1 MNFQKIYDYFFSNNY
16 MTKMPTFG
24 EVLASNII
32 TLLLLL
38 IILGLYIAGKVLLMK
53 KIYGEKKMWQGAI
66 PVFGLMKLYDAV
78 ELNKL
83 FAVSI
88 LIPVLGLIPY
98 FIFCYKLPAA
108 LGEKQPA
115 FPYLTIFFSPIIMLM
130 LATDQK
136 YEYQY
141 VRGKNVPFQ
150 GAFALNRAQTA
161 APEAPVQPVSEVP
174 TQSIPEAPVQSVVEM
189 SVQSTPESPAQA
201 TNEAFVQ
208 GIPEVPAQSA
218 AEIPTQSPSNVP
230 IQTASETPTQPVAE
244 ILPPSAPEDPV
255 QSTQGTPIESQN
267 PSIPENQVQSSDLN
281 NLQ

>member
-66 PVFGLMKLYDAV
+66 PVLGLMKLYDAV

-83 FAVSI
+83 FAISI

-108 LGEKQPA
+108 FGEKQPA

-161 APEAPVQPVSEVP
+161 PEAPVQPASEVP
-174 TQSIPEAPVQSVVEM
+174 TQSIPEAPVQSAVE
-189 SVQSTPESPAQA
+189 T
-201 TNEAFVQ
+201 
-208 GIPEVPAQSA
+208 
-218 AEIPTQSPSNVP
+218 P
-230 IQTASETPTQPVAE
+230 IQPASETTTQQVPSQPVAE
-244 ILPPSAPEDPV
+244 NLPPSAPEAPV

-267 PSIPENQVQSSDLN
+267 PSISENQVQSSGLN

>member
-16 MTKMPTFG
+16 MTKMPSFG
-24 EVLASNII
+24 EVLASNVI

-83 FAVSI
+83 FAISI

-108 LGEKQPA
+108 LGEKQPV

-150 GAFALNRAQTA
+150 GAFALNNAQAST
-161 APEAPVQPVSEVP
+161 EAPAQPIVETP
-174 TQSIPEAPVQSVVEM
+174 AQSIPEAPVQPIV
-189 SVQSTPESPAQA
+189 ESPVQP
-201 TNEAFVQ
+201 TVEA
-208 GIPEVPAQSA
+208 
-218 AEIPTQSPSNVP
+218 
-230 IQTASETPTQPVAE
+230 PTQPVAE
-244 ILPPSAPEDPV
+244 NLPPSAPEASV

-267 PSIPENQVQSSDLN
+267 PSISENQVQSSGLN

>member
-66 PVFGLMKLYDAV
+66 PVLGLMKLYDAV

-83 FAVSI
+83 FAISI

-108 LGEKQPA
+108 FGEKQPA

-161 APEAPVQPVSEVP
+161 PEAPAQPTAEAPARPVSEVP
-174 TQSIPEAPVQSVVEM
+174 TQSIPETPVQPVVE
-189 SVQSTPESPAQA
+189 T
-201 TNEAFVQ
+201 
-208 GIPEVPAQSA
+208 
-218 AEIPTQSPSNVP
+218 P
-230 IQTASETPTQPVAE
+230 IQPASETPSQQVSSQPVAE
-244 ILPPSAPEDPV
+244 NLPPSTSETPV
-255 QSTQGTPIESQN
+255 QSTQETPIESQN
-267 PSIPENQVQSSDLN
+267 PSVSENQVQSSDLN

>member
-1 MNFQKIYDYFFSNNY
+1 MNLQKIYDYFFSNNY
-16 MTKMPTFG
+16 MTKMPSFG

-66 PVFGLMKLYDAV
+66 PVLGLMKLYDAV

-83 FAVSI
+83 FAISI

-108 LGEKQPA
+108 FGEKQPV

-150 GAFALNRAQTA
+150 GAFALNNAQ
-161 APEAPVQPVSEVP
+161 APTEAPVQPASEV
-174 TQSIPEAPVQSVVEM
+174 
-189 SVQSTPESPAQA
+189 SVQSTPEVA
-201 TNEAFVQ
+201 TQPIAEA
-208 GIPEVPAQSA
+208 
-218 AEIPTQSPSNVP
+218 
-230 IQTASETPTQPVAE
+230 PTQPVVE
-244 ILPPSAPEDPV
+244 IQTQPV
-255 QSTQGTPIESQN
+255 QGTVIESQS
-267 PSIPENQVQSSDLN
+267 PSTSENQVQSSDLN

>member
-16 MTKMPTFG
+16 MTKIPTFG

-32 TLLLLL
+32 TLLILL

-66 PVFGLMKLYDAV
+66 PVLGLMKLYDAV

-83 FAVSI
+83 FAISI

-108 LGEKQPA
+108 FGEKQPV

-161 APEAPVQPVSEVP
+161 ATEAPAQPVSEVPTRSIPEAPVQPVVETPIQPASEDP
-174 TQSIPEAPVQSVVEM
+174 TQQVLS
-189 SVQSTPESPAQA
+189 
-201 TNEAFVQ
+201 
-208 GIPEVPAQSA
+208 
-218 AEIPTQSPSNVP
+218 
-230 IQTASETPTQPVAE
+230 QPVAE
-244 ILPPSAPEDPV
+244 NLPPSTSEALV
-255 QSTQGTPIESQN
+255 QSTQGTSIEPQN
-267 PSIPENQVQSSDLN
+267 PSISENQVQSSNLN

>member
-24 EVLASNII
+24 EVLASNLI

-66 PVFGLMKLYDAV
+66 PVLGLMKLYDAV

-83 FAVSI
+83 FAISI

-98 FIFCYKLPAA
+98 FIFCYKLPDAF
-108 LGEKQPA
+108 GKKQPA

-141 VRGKNVPFQ
+141 VRGKNIPFQ
-150 GAFALNRAQTA
+150 GAFALNNTQVPTG
-161 APEAPVQPVSEVP
+161 APAQPVSESP
-174 TQSIPEAPVQSVVEM
+174 TQSIPEAPVQPVVE
-189 SVQSTPESPAQA
+189 T
-201 TNEAFVQ
+201 
-208 GIPEVPAQSA
+208 
-218 AEIPTQSPSNVP
+218 P
-230 IQTASETPTQPVAE
+230 IQPASEIPTQPVAE
-244 ILPPSAPEDPV
+244 NLPPSAPEAPV
-255 QSTQGTPIESQN
+255 QSTQGAPIEPQN
-267 PSIPENQVQSSDLN
+267 PSVSENQVQSSDLN

>member
-16 MTKMPTFG
+16 MTKMPSFG
-24 EVLASNII
+24 EVLASNVI

-38 IILGLYIAGKVLLMK
+38 IILGLYVAGKVLLMK

-66 PVFGLMKLYDAV
+66 PVLGLMNLYDAV

-83 FAVSI
+83 FAISI
-88 LIPVLGLIPY
+88 LIPVIGLIPY

-108 LGEKQPA
+108 FGEKQPA

-150 GAFALNRAQTA
+150 GAFALNNTQTTAETAPQATPETPTQPIVEAPAQ
-161 APEAPVQPVSEVP
+161 PVSEVSSQSISEAPVQPV
-174 TQSIPEAPVQSVVEM
+174 
-189 SVQSTPESPAQA
+189 
-201 TNEAFVQ
+201 
-208 GIPEVPAQSA
+208 
-218 AEIPTQSPSNVP
+218 AEN
-230 IQTASETPTQPVAE
+230 
-244 ILPPSAPEDPV
+244 LPPSAPEVPV
-255 QSTQGTPIESQN
+255 QSTQGIPIESQN
-267 PSIPENQVQSSDLN
+267 PSISENQVQSSDLN

>member
-24 EVLASNII
+24 EVLASNVI

-66 PVFGLMKLYDAV
+66 PVLGLMELYDAV

-83 FAVSI
+83 FAISI

-108 LGEKQPA
+108 LGEKQPV

-150 GAFALNRAQTA
+150 GAFALNNVQTTA
-161 APEAPVQPVSEVP
+161 E
-174 TQSIPEAPVQSVVEM
+174 TTL
-189 SVQSTPESPAQA
+189 QSTTEVVNQP
-201 TNEAFVQ
+201 T
-208 GIPEVPAQSA
+208 PEVD
-218 AEIPTQSPSNVP
+218 TQP
-230 IQTASETPTQPVAE
+230 ITEAPTQPVVE
-244 ILPPSAPEDPV
+244 IQTQPV
-255 QSTQGTPIESQN
+255 QGTVIESQS
-267 PSIPENQVQSSDLN
+267 PSTSENQVQTSDLN

>member
-16 MTKMPTFG
+16 ITKMPSFG

-66 PVFGLMKLYDAV
+66 PVLGLMELYDAV

-83 FAVSI
+83 FAISI

-150 GAFALNRAQTA
+150 GAFALNNNIQASTGVLAQST
-161 APEAPVQPVSEVP
+161 PESP
-174 TQSIPEAPVQSVVEM
+174 TQSIPEAPVQPVVE
-189 SVQSTPESPAQA
+189 TPIRP
-201 TNEAFVQ
+201 
-208 GIPEVPAQSA
+208 
-218 AEIPTQSPSNVP
+218 
-230 IQTASETPTQPVAE
+230 ASETPARPVSE
-244 ILPPSAPEDPV
+244 VPT
-255 QSTQGTPIESQN
+255 QSTQGTSIEPQN
-267 PSIPENQVQSSDLN
+267 PSISENQVQSSDLN

>member
-66 PVFGLMKLYDAV
+66 PVLGLMKLYDAV

-83 FAVSI
+83 FAISI

-98 FIFCYKLPAA
+98 FIFCYKLPTAF
-108 LGEKQPA
+108 GEKQPV

-130 LATDQK
+130 LATEQK

-141 VRGKNVPFQ
+141 VRGKNIPFQ
-150 GAFALNRAQTA
+150 GAFALNNTQAPTGAPAQPTT
-161 APEAPVQPVSEVP
+161 EAPAQPTTEAPAQP
-174 TQSIPEAPVQSVVEM
+174 TTEAPVQSVVENP
-189 SVQSTPESPAQA
+189 VQPTV
-201 TNEAFVQ
+201 EAPSQPVSEVSSQ
-208 GIPEVPAQSA
+208 SIPEAPAQS
-218 AEIPTQSPSNVP
+218 
-230 IQTASETPTQPVAE
+230 VAE
-244 ILPPSAPEDPV
+244 NLPPSTSEALV
-255 QSTQGTPIESQN
+255 QTTQGTPIESQN
-267 PSIPENQVQSSDLN
+267 PSVSENQVQSSDLN

>member
-66 PVFGLMKLYDAV
+66 PVLGLMKLYDAV

-83 FAVSI
+83 FAISI

-108 LGEKQPA
+108 FGEKQPV

-130 LATDQK
+130 LATNQK

-150 GAFALNRAQTA
+150 GAFALNNTQASTEVSA
-161 APEAPVQPVSEVP
+161 QPVVE
-174 TQSIPEAPVQSVVEM
+174 TPVQS
-189 SVQSTPESPAQA
+189 T
-201 TNEAFVQ
+201 TEASSQQV
-208 GIPEVPAQSA
+208 
-218 AEIPTQSPSNVP
+218 
-230 IQTASETPTQPVAE
+230 PTQPVAE
-244 ILPPSAPEDPV
+244 NLPPSAPEASV

>member
-24 EVLASNII
+24 EVLASNVI

-66 PVFGLMKLYDAV
+66 PVLGLMKLYDAV

-83 FAVSI
+83 FAISI

-108 LGEKQPA
+108 FGEKQPA
-115 FPYLTIFFSPIIMLM
+115 FPFLTIFFSPIIMLM

-150 GAFALNRAQTA
+150 GAFALNNTQAPTEAPAQPASEVSAQSITEPPVQTA
-161 APEAPVQPVSEVP
+161 PEMPAQPVVETQTQSVLETPAQPVQGTV
-174 TQSIPEAPVQSVVEM
+174 I
-189 SVQSTPESPAQA
+189 ES
-201 TNEAFVQ
+201 
-208 GIPEVPAQSA
+208 
-218 AEIPTQSPSNVP
+218 QSPS
-230 IQTASETPTQPVAE
+230 TS
-244 ILPPSAPEDPV
+244 
-255 QSTQGTPIESQN
+255 
-267 PSIPENQVQSSDLN
+267 ENQVQSSDLN

>member
-1 MNFQKIYDYFFSNNY
+1 

-24 EVLASNII
+24 EVLASNLI

-66 PVFGLMKLYDAV
+66 PVLGLMELYDAV

-83 FAVSI
+83 FAISI

-108 LGEKQPA
+108 FGEKQPA

-141 VRGKNVPFQ
+141 VRGKNIPFQ
-150 GAFALNRAQTA
+150 GAFALNNTQAPTGAPAQPTT
-161 APEAPVQPVSEVP
+161 EAPAQP
-174 TQSIPEAPVQSVVEM
+174 TTEAPVQSVVENP
-189 SVQSTPESPAQA
+189 VQPTVEAPAQPVS
-201 TNEAFVQ
+201 EVSSQ
-208 GIPEVPAQSA
+208 SIPEAPAQS
-218 AEIPTQSPSNVP
+218 
-230 IQTASETPTQPVAE
+230 VAE
-244 ILPPSAPEDPV
+244 NLPPSTSEALV
-255 QSTQGTPIESQN
+255 QTTQGTPIESQN
-267 PSIPENQVQSSDLN
+267 PSVSENQVQSSDLN

>member
-16 MTKMPTFG
+16 MTKMPSLG

-38 IILGLYIAGKVLLMK
+38 IVLGLYIVGKVLLMK

-66 PVFGLMKLYDAV
+66 PVLGLMKLYDAV

-83 FAVSI
+83 FAISI

-108 LGEKQPA
+108 FGEKQPA
-115 FPYLTIFFSPIIMLM
+115 FPFLTIFFSPIIMLM

-150 GAFALNRAQTA
+150 GAFALNNAQ
-161 APEAPVQPVSEVP
+161 APTEAPVQPASEVP
-174 TQSIPEAPVQSVVEM
+174 TQSIPEAPVQSAVE
-189 SVQSTPESPAQA
+189 T
-201 TNEAFVQ
+201 
-208 GIPEVPAQSA
+208 
-218 AEIPTQSPSNVP
+218 P
-230 IQTASETPTQPVAE
+230 IQPASETTTQQVPSQPVAE
-244 ILPPSAPEDPV
+244 NLPPSAPEAPV

-267 PSIPENQVQSSDLN
+267 PSISENQVQSSGLN

>member
-24 EVLASNII
+24 EVLASNVII
-32 TLLLLL
+32 LLLLL

-66 PVFGLMKLYDAV
+66 PVLGLMKLYDAV

-83 FAVSI
+83 FAISI

-108 LGEKQPA
+108 FGEKQPA

-130 LATDQK
+130 LATEQK

-141 VRGKNVPFQ
+141 VRGKNIPFQ
-150 GAFALNRAQTA
+150 GAFALNNTQ
-161 APEAPVQPVSEVP
+161 APTEAPAQP
-174 TQSIPEAPVQSVVEM
+174 
-189 SVQSTPESPAQA
+189 
-201 TNEAFVQ
+201 
-208 GIPEVPAQSA
+208 
-218 AEIPTQSPSNVP
+218 
-230 IQTASETPTQPVAE
+230 ASEIPTQPVAE
-244 ILPPSAPEDPV
+244 NLPPSAPETPV
-255 QSTQGTPIESQN
+255 QFTQGAPIESQN
-267 PSIPENQVQSSDLN
+267 PSISENQVQSSDLN

>member
-66 PVFGLMKLYDAV
+66 PVLGLMKLYDAV

-83 FAVSI
+83 FAISI

-108 LGEKQPA
+108 FGEKQPA
-115 FPYLTIFFSPIIMLM
+115 FPYLTIFFSPIIMLI

-150 GAFALNRAQTA
+150 GAFALNSAQT
-161 APEAPVQPVSEVP
+161 APEAPVQPASEVP
-174 TQSIPEAPVQSVVEM
+174 TQSIPEAPVQSAVE
-189 SVQSTPESPAQA
+189 T
-201 TNEAFVQ
+201 
-208 GIPEVPAQSA
+208 
-218 AEIPTQSPSNVP
+218 P
-230 IQTASETPTQPVAE
+230 IQPASETTTQQVPSQPVAE
-244 ILPPSAPEDPV
+244 NLPPSAPEAPV

-267 PSIPENQVQSSDLN
+267 PSISENQVQSSDLN

>member
-1 MNFQKIYDYFFSNNY
+1 MNLQKIYDYFFSNNY
-16 MTKMPTFG
+16 MTKMPSLG

-38 IILGLYIAGKVLLMK
+38 IVLGLYIVGKVLLLK

-66 PVFGLMKLYDAV
+66 PVLGLMELYDAV

-83 FAVSI
+83 FAISI
-88 LIPVLGLIPY
+88 LIPVIGLIPY

-108 LGEKQPA
+108 FGEKQPA
-115 FPYLTIFFSPIIMLM
+115 FPFLTIFFSPIIMLM

-150 GAFALNRAQTA
+150 GAFALNNTQ
-161 APEAPVQPVSEVP
+161 APTEAPAQPVSESP
-174 TQSIPEAPVQSVVEM
+174 TQSIPEAPVQPVVE
-189 SVQSTPESPAQA
+189 T
-201 TNEAFVQ
+201 
-208 GIPEVPAQSA
+208 
-218 AEIPTQSPSNVP
+218 P
-230 IQTASETPTQPVAE
+230 IQPASEIPTQPVAE
-244 ILPPSAPEDPV
+244 NLPPSAPEAPV
-255 QSTQGTPIESQN
+255 QSTQGTPIEPQN
-267 PSIPENQVQSSDLN
+267 PSVSENQVQSSDLN

>member
-24 EVLASNII
+24 EVLASNVII
-32 TLLLLL
+32 LLLLL

-66 PVFGLMKLYDAV
+66 PVLGLMELYDAV

-83 FAVSI
+83 FAISI

-108 LGEKQPA
+108 FGEKQPA

-150 GAFALNRAQTA
+150 GAFALNNAQ
-161 APEAPVQPVSEVP
+161 APTGAPVQPASEV
-174 TQSIPEAPVQSVVEM
+174 
-189 SVQSTPESPAQA
+189 SVQSTPEVA
-201 TNEAFVQ
+201 TQPIAEA
-208 GIPEVPAQSA
+208 
-218 AEIPTQSPSNVP
+218 
-230 IQTASETPTQPVAE
+230 PTQPVVE
-244 ILPPSAPEDPV
+244 IQTQPV
-255 QSTQGTPIESQN
+255 QGTVIESQS
-267 PSIPENQVQSSDLN
+267 PSTSENQVQSSDLN

>member
-1 MNFQKIYDYFFSNNY
+1 MNFQKIYDYFLSNNY

-24 EVLASNII
+24 EVLASNLI

-66 PVFGLMKLYDAV
+66 PVLGLMKLYDAV

-83 FAVSI
+83 FAISI

-108 LGEKQPA
+108 FGKKQPA

-150 GAFALNRAQTA
+150 GAFALNNAQASTGA
-161 APEAPVQPVSEVP
+161 PAQSTTEAPIQPVAETPIQPASEIPTQPVAENLPPSAPEAPVQ
-174 TQSIPEAPVQSVVEM
+174 SIQGAP
-189 SVQSTPESPAQA
+189 A
-201 TNEAFVQ
+201 
-208 GIPEVPAQSA
+208 
-218 AEIPTQSPSNVP
+218 
-230 IQTASETPTQPVAE
+230 
-244 ILPPSAPEDPV
+244 
-255 QSTQGTPIESQN
+255 ESQN
-267 PSIPENQVQSSDLN
+267 PSVSENQVQSSDLN

>member
-16 MTKMPTFG
+16 MTKMPSLG

-38 IILGLYIAGKVLLMK
+38 IILGLYIAGKILLMK

-150 GAFALNRAQTA
+150 GAFALNNTQAPTEAPAQPVIET
-161 APEAPVQPVSEVP
+161 PVQPAPESP
-174 TQSIPEAPVQSVVEM
+174 AQPIDEAPVQS
-189 SVQSTPESPAQA
+189 
-201 TNEAFVQ
+201 
-208 GIPEVPAQSA
+208 IPEVPAQSA
-218 AEIPTQSPSNVP
+218 AENP
-230 IQTASETPTQPVAE
+230 AQPVAE
-244 ILPPSAPEDPV
+244 NLPPLTSEIPV
-255 QSTQGTPIESQN
+255 QSTQGTLIESQN
-267 PSIPENQVQSSDLN
+267 PSISENQVQSSDLN

>member
-1 MNFQKIYDYFFSNNY
+1 MNLQKIYDYFFSNNY

-66 PVFGLMKLYDAV
+66 PVLGLMKLYDAV

-83 FAVSI
+83 FAISI

-108 LGEKQPA
+108 FGEKQPA

-141 VRGKNVPFQ
+141 VRGKNIPFQ
-150 GAFALNRAQTA
+150 GAFALNNTQ
-161 APEAPVQPVSEVP
+161 APTGAPAQPVSESP
-174 TQSIPEAPVQSVVEM
+174 TQSIPEAPVQPVVE
-189 SVQSTPESPAQA
+189 T
-201 TNEAFVQ
+201 
-208 GIPEVPAQSA
+208 
-218 AEIPTQSPSNVP
+218 P
-230 IQTASETPTQPVAE
+230 IQPASEIPTQPVAE
-244 ILPPSAPEDPV
+244 NLPPSAPETPV
-255 QSTQGTPIESQN
+255 QFTQGAPIESQN
-267 PSIPENQVQSSDLN
+267 PSISENQVQSSDLN

>member
-53 KIYGEKKMWQGAI
+53 RIYGEKKMWQGAI
-66 PVFGLMKLYDAV
+66 PVLGLMKLYDAV

-83 FAVSI
+83 FAISI

-108 LGEKQPA
+108 FGEKQPA
-115 FPYLTIFFSPIIMLM
+115 FPYLTIFFSPIIMLI

-150 GAFALNRAQTA
+150 GAFALNSAQT
-161 APEAPVQPVSEVP
+161 APEAPVQPASEVP
-174 TQSIPEAPVQSVVEM
+174 TQSIPEAPVQSAVE
-189 SVQSTPESPAQA
+189 T
-201 TNEAFVQ
+201 
-208 GIPEVPAQSA
+208 
-218 AEIPTQSPSNVP
+218 P
-230 IQTASETPTQPVAE
+230 IQPASETTTQQVPSQPVAE
-244 ILPPSAPEDPV
+244 NLPPSAPEAPV

-267 PSIPENQVQSSDLN
+267 PSISENQVQSSGLN

>member
-16 MTKMPTFG
+16 MTKIPTFG

-32 TLLLLL
+32 TLLILL

-66 PVFGLMKLYDAV
+66 PVLGLMKLYDAV

-83 FAVSI
+83 FAISI

-108 LGEKQPA
+108 FGEKQPA

-130 LATDQK
+130 LATNQK

-161 APEAPVQPVSEVP
+161 PEAPAQPVSEVP
-174 TQSIPEAPVQSVVEM
+174 TQSIPEVPVQSVVE
-189 SVQSTPESPAQA
+189 TPIQPAS
-201 TNEAFVQ
+201 EA
-208 GIPEVPAQSA
+208 
-218 AEIPTQSPSNVP
+218 PTQQVPS
-230 IQTASETPTQPVAE
+230 QPVAE
-244 ILPPSAPEDPV
+244 NLPPSAPEAPV
-255 QSTQGTPIESQN
+255 QSIQGAPAESQN
-267 PSIPENQVQSSDLN
+267 PSVSENQVQSSDLN

>member
-1 MNFQKIYDYFFSNNY
+1 MNLQKIYDYFFSNNY
-16 MTKMPTFG
+16 MTKMPTFS

-38 IILGLYIAGKVLLMK
+38 IVLGLYIAGKVLLMK

-66 PVFGLMKLYDAV
+66 PVLGLMKLYDAV

-108 LGEKQPA
+108 FGEKQPA
-115 FPYLTIFFSPIIMLM
+115 FPYLTIFFSPIIMLI

-150 GAFALNRAQTA
+150 GAFALNSAQT
-161 APEAPVQPVSEVP
+161 APEAPVQPASEVP
-174 TQSIPEAPVQSVVEM
+174 TQSIPEAPVQSAVE
-189 SVQSTPESPAQA
+189 T
-201 TNEAFVQ
+201 
-208 GIPEVPAQSA
+208 
-218 AEIPTQSPSNVP
+218 P
-230 IQTASETPTQPVAE
+230 IQPASETTTQQVPSQPVAE
-244 ILPPSAPEDPV
+244 NLPPSAPEAPV

-267 PSIPENQVQSSDLN
+267 PSVSENQVQSSDLN

>member
-16 MTKMPTFG
+16 MTKMPSFS
-24 EVLASNII
+24 EVLASNVI

-38 IILGLYIAGKVLLMK
+38 IILGLYVAGKVLLMK

-66 PVFGLMKLYDAV
+66 PVLGLMKLYDAV

-83 FAVSI
+83 FAISI

-108 LGEKQPA
+108 FGEKQPA
-115 FPYLTIFFSPIIMLM
+115 FPFLTIFFSPIIMLM

-150 GAFALNRAQTA
+150 GAFALNNAQ
-161 APEAPVQPVSEVP
+161 APTEAPVQPASEV
-174 TQSIPEAPVQSVVEM
+174 
-189 SVQSTPESPAQA
+189 SVQSTPEVA
-201 TNEAFVQ
+201 TQPIAEA
-208 GIPEVPAQSA
+208 
-218 AEIPTQSPSNVP
+218 
-230 IQTASETPTQPVAE
+230 PTQPVVE
-244 ILPPSAPEDPV
+244 IQTQPV
-255 QSTQGTPIESQN
+255 QGTVIESQS
-267 PSIPENQVQSSDLN
+267 PSTSENQVQSSDLN

>member
-24 EVLASNII
+24 EVLTSNLI

-66 PVFGLMKLYDAV
+66 PVLGLMELYDAV

-83 FAVSI
+83 FAISI
-88 LIPVLGLIPY
+88 LIPVIGLIPY

-108 LGEKQPA
+108 FGEKQPA

-141 VRGKNVPFQ
+141 VRGKNIPFQ
-150 GAFALNRAQTA
+150 GAFALNNTQ
-161 APEAPVQPVSEVP
+161 APTGA
-174 TQSIPEAPVQSVVEM
+174 
-189 SVQSTPESPAQA
+189 PAQ
-201 TNEAFVQ
+201 
-208 GIPEVPAQSA
+208 P
-218 AEIPTQSPSNVP
+218 
-230 IQTASETPTQPVAE
+230 ASEIPTQPVAE
-244 ILPPSAPEDPV
+244 NLPPSAPETPV
-255 QSTQGTPIESQN
+255 QFTQGAPIESQN
-267 PSIPENQVQSSDLN
+267 PSISENQVQSSDLN

>member
-83 FAVSI
+83 FAISI

-108 LGEKQPA
+108 FGKKQPV

-150 GAFALNRAQTA
+150 GAFAPNNTQ
-161 APEAPVQPVSEVP
+161 APTGAPAQPVSESP
-174 TQSIPEAPVQSVVEM
+174 TQSIPEAPVQPVVE
-189 SVQSTPESPAQA
+189 T
-201 TNEAFVQ
+201 
-208 GIPEVPAQSA
+208 
-218 AEIPTQSPSNVP
+218 P
-230 IQTASETPTQPVAE
+230 IQPASEIPTQPVAE
-244 ILPPSAPEDPV
+244 NLPPSASEAPV
-255 QSTQGTPIESQN
+255 QSTQETPIEPQN
-267 PSIPENQVQSSDLN
+267 PSVSENQVQSSDLN

>member
-66 PVFGLMKLYDAV
+66 PVLGLMKLYDAV

-83 FAVSI
+83 FAISI
-88 LIPVLGLIPY
+88 PIPVLGLIPY

-108 LGEKQPA
+108 LGEKQPV
-115 FPYLTIFFSPIIMLM
+115 FPYLTIFFSPIIMLI

-150 GAFALNRAQTA
+150 GAFALNSAQT
-161 APEAPVQPVSEVP
+161 APEAPVQPASEVP
-174 TQSIPEAPVQSVVEM
+174 TQSIPEAPVQSAVE
-189 SVQSTPESPAQA
+189 T
-201 TNEAFVQ
+201 
-208 GIPEVPAQSA
+208 
-218 AEIPTQSPSNVP
+218 P
-230 IQTASETPTQPVAE
+230 IQPASETTTQQVPSQPVAE
-244 ILPPSAPEDPV
+244 NLPPSAPEAPV

-267 PSIPENQVQSSDLN
+267 PSISENQVQSSDLN

>member
-24 EVLASNII
+24 EVLTSNLI

-66 PVFGLMKLYDAV
+66 PVLGLMKLYDAV

-83 FAVSI
+83 FAISI

-108 LGEKQPA
+108 LGEKQPV

-161 APEAPVQPVSEVP
+161 ATEAPAQPVSEVP
-174 TQSIPEAPVQSVVEM
+174 TQSIPEAPVQSV
-189 SVQSTPESPAQA
+189 
-201 TNEAFVQ
+201 
-208 GIPEVPAQSA
+208 
-218 AEIPTQSPSNVP
+218 AETP
-230 IQTASETPTQPVAE
+230 IQPASEIPTQPVAE
-244 ILPPSAPEDPV
+244 NLPPSAPEAPV
-255 QSTQGTPIESQN
+255 QSIQGAPAESQN
-267 PSIPENQVQSSDLN
+267 PSVSENQVQSSDLN

>member
-16 MTKMPTFG
+16 MTKMPSLG

-161 APEAPVQPVSEVP
+161 APEAPAQPTTEAPIQPVIE
-174 TQSIPEAPVQSVVEM
+174 T
-189 SVQSTPESPAQA
+189 
-201 TNEAFVQ
+201 
-208 GIPEVPAQSA
+208 
-218 AEIPTQSPSNVP
+218 P
-230 IQTASETPTQPVAE
+230 IQPASEIPTQPVAE
-244 ILPPSAPEDPV
+244 NLPPSAPETPV
-255 QSTQGTPIESQN
+255 QSIQGAPAESQN
-267 PSIPENQVQSSDLN
+267 PSVSENQVQSSDLN

>member
-16 MTKMPTFG
+16 MTKMPSFG

-38 IILGLYIAGKVLLMK
+38 IALGLYIAGKVLLMK

-66 PVFGLMKLYDAV
+66 PVLGLMKLYDAV

-83 FAVSI
+83 FAISI

-108 LGEKQPA
+108 FGEKQPA
-115 FPYLTIFFSPIIMLM
+115 FPFLTIFFSPIIMLM

-150 GAFALNRAQTA
+150 GAFALNNAQ
-161 APEAPVQPVSEVP
+161 APTEAPVQPASEV
-174 TQSIPEAPVQSVVEM
+174 
-189 SVQSTPESPAQA
+189 SVQSTPEVA
-201 TNEAFVQ
+201 TQPIAEA
-208 GIPEVPAQSA
+208 
-218 AEIPTQSPSNVP
+218 
-230 IQTASETPTQPVAE
+230 PTQPVVE
-244 ILPPSAPEDPV
+244 IQTQPV
-255 QSTQGTPIESQN
+255 QGTVIESQS
-267 PSIPENQVQSSDLN
+267 PSTSENQVQSSDLN

>member
-24 EVLASNII
+24 EVLASNVI

-66 PVFGLMKLYDAV
+66 PVLGLMKLYDAV

-83 FAVSI
+83 FAISI

-108 LGEKQPA
+108 FGEKQPA

-141 VRGKNVPFQ
+141 VRGKNIPFQ
-150 GAFALNRAQTA
+150 GAFALNNTQAPTGAPAQPASEVSAQSITEPPVQTA
-161 APEAPVQPVSEVP
+161 PEMPAQPVVETQ
-174 TQSIPEAPVQSVVEM
+174 TQSVLE
-189 SVQSTPESPAQA
+189 TPAQ
-201 TNEAFVQ
+201 
-208 GIPEVPAQSA
+208 PAQ
-218 AEIPTQSPSNVP
+218 
-230 IQTASETPTQPVAE
+230 
-244 ILPPSAPEDPV
+244 
-255 QSTQGTPIESQN
+255 GTVIEPQN
-267 PSIPENQVQSSDLN
+267 PSVSENQVQSSDLN

>member
-83 FAVSI
+83 FAISI

-108 LGEKQPA
+108 LGEKQPV

-150 GAFALNRAQTA
+150 GAFALNNAQAST
-161 APEAPVQPVSEVP
+161 EAPAQPIVETP
-174 TQSIPEAPVQSVVEM
+174 AQSIPEAPVQPIV
-189 SVQSTPESPAQA
+189 ESPVQP
-201 TNEAFVQ
+201 TVEA
-208 GIPEVPAQSA
+208 
-218 AEIPTQSPSNVP
+218 
-230 IQTASETPTQPVAE
+230 PTQPVAE
-244 ILPPSAPEDPV
+244 NLPPSAPEASV

-267 PSIPENQVQSSDLN
+267 PSISENQVQSSGLN

>member
-66 PVFGLMKLYDAV
+66 PVLGLMKLYDAV

-83 FAVSI
+83 FAISI

-98 FIFCYKLPAA
+98 FIFCYKLPTAF
-108 LGEKQPA
+108 GEKQPA

-141 VRGKNVPFQ
+141 VRGKNIPFQ
-150 GAFALNRAQTA
+150 GAFALNNTQ
-161 APEAPVQPVSEVP
+161 APTGAPAQPVSEV
-174 TQSIPEAPVQSVVEM
+174 
-189 SVQSTPESPAQA
+189 SVQSTPEVA
-201 TNEAFVQ
+201 TQPITETPVQ
-208 GIPEVPAQSA
+208 TAPETPVQPVVETPIQSA
-218 AEIPTQSPSNVP
+218 L
-230 IQTASETPTQPVAE
+230 ETPTQPAQETV
-244 ILPPSAPEDPV
+244 IKP
-255 QSTQGTPIESQN
+255 QN
-267 PSIPENQVQSSDLN
+267 PSTSENQVQSSDLN

>member
-1 MNFQKIYDYFFSNNY
+1 MNLQKIYDYFFSNNY
-16 MTKMPTFG
+16 MTKMPSFG
-24 EVLASNII
+24 EVLASNVI

-38 IILGLYIAGKVLLMK
+38 VVLGLYIAGKVLLMK

-66 PVFGLMKLYDAV
+66 PVLGLMKLYDAV

-83 FAVSI
+83 FAISI

-108 LGEKQPA
+108 FGEKQPA
-115 FPYLTIFFSPIIMLM
+115 FPFLTIFFSPIIMLM

-150 GAFALNRAQTA
+150 GAFALNNAQ
-161 APEAPVQPVSEVP
+161 APTEAPVQPASEV
-174 TQSIPEAPVQSVVEM
+174 
-189 SVQSTPESPAQA
+189 SVQSTPEVA
-201 TNEAFVQ
+201 TQPIAEA
-208 GIPEVPAQSA
+208 
-218 AEIPTQSPSNVP
+218 
-230 IQTASETPTQPVAE
+230 PTQPVVE
-244 ILPPSAPEDPV
+244 IQTQPV
-255 QSTQGTPIESQN
+255 QGTVIESQS
-267 PSIPENQVQSSDLN
+267 PSTSENQVQSSDLN

>member
-1 MNFQKIYDYFFSNNY
+1 MNLQKIYDYFFSNNY
-16 MTKMPTFG
+16 ITKMPSFG
-24 EVLASNII
+24 EVLASNVI
-32 TLLLLL
+32 TLFLLL

-66 PVFGLMKLYDAV
+66 PVLGLMKLYDAV

-83 FAVSI
+83 FAISI

-108 LGEKQPA
+108 FGEKQPA

-141 VRGKNVPFQ
+141 VRGKNIPFQ
-150 GAFALNRAQTA
+150 GAFALNNTQAPTGAPAQL
-161 APEAPVQPVSEVP
+161 VSESP
-174 TQSIPEAPVQSVVEM
+174 TQSIPEAPVQPVVE
-189 SVQSTPESPAQA
+189 T
-201 TNEAFVQ
+201 
-208 GIPEVPAQSA
+208 
-218 AEIPTQSPSNVP
+218 P
-230 IQTASETPTQPVAE
+230 IQPASEIPTQPVAE
-244 ILPPSAPEDPV
+244 NLPPSAPEAPV
-255 QSTQGTPIESQN
+255 QSTQGTPIEPQN
-267 PSIPENQVQSSDLN
+267 PSVSENQVQSSDLN

>member
-1 MNFQKIYDYFFSNNY
+1 MNLQKIYDYFFSNNY
-16 MTKMPTFG
+16 MTKMPSFG
-24 EVLASNII
+24 EVLASNVI

-38 IILGLYIAGKVLLMK
+38 IILGLYVAGKVLLMK

-66 PVFGLMKLYDAV
+66 PVLGLMKLYDAV

-83 FAVSI
+83 FAISI

-108 LGEKQPA
+108 FGEKQPA

-150 GAFALNRAQTA
+150 GAFALNNVQ
-161 APEAPVQPVSEVP
+161 APTEAPVQPASEV
-174 TQSIPEAPVQSVVEM
+174 
-189 SVQSTPESPAQA
+189 SVQSTPEVA
-201 TNEAFVQ
+201 TQPIAEA
-208 GIPEVPAQSA
+208 
-218 AEIPTQSPSNVP
+218 
-230 IQTASETPTQPVAE
+230 PTQPVVE
-244 ILPPSAPEDPV
+244 IQTQPV
-255 QSTQGTPIESQN
+255 QGTVIESQS
-267 PSIPENQVQSSDLN
+267 PSTSENQVQSSDLN

>member
-1 MNFQKIYDYFFSNNY
+1 MNLQKIYDYFFSNNY
-16 MTKMPTFG
+16 MTKMPSFG
-24 EVLASNII
+24 EVLASNVI
-32 TLLLLL
+32 TLFLLL

-66 PVFGLMKLYDAV
+66 PVLGLMKLYDAI

-83 FAVSI
+83 FAISI

-108 LGEKQPA
+108 FGEKQPA

-141 VRGKNVPFQ
+141 VRGKNIPFQ
-150 GAFALNRAQTA
+150 GAFALNNTQVPTG
-161 APEAPVQPVSEVP
+161 APAQPVSE
-174 TQSIPEAPVQSVVEM
+174 I
-189 SVQSTPESPAQA
+189 
-201 TNEAFVQ
+201 
-208 GIPEVPAQSA
+208 
-218 AEIPTQSPSNVP
+218 
-230 IQTASETPTQPVAE
+230 
-244 ILPPSAPEDPV
+244 PV
-255 QSTQGTPIESQN
+255 QSTQGIPIESQN
-267 PSIPENQVQSSDLN
+267 PSISENQVQSSGLN

>member
-1 MNFQKIYDYFFSNNY
+1 MNLQKIYDYFFSNNY

-66 PVFGLMKLYDAV
+66 PVLGLMKLYDAV

-83 FAVSI
+83 FAISI

-108 LGEKQPA
+108 FGEKQPA
-115 FPYLTIFFSPIIMLM
+115 FPYLTIFFSPIIILM
-130 LATDQK
+130 LATEQK

-150 GAFALNRAQTA
+150 GAFALNNTQ
-161 APEAPVQPVSEVP
+161 APTEAPAQPVVETPAQSTPESSA
-174 TQSIPEAPVQSVVEM
+174 QSISEAPVQSV
-189 SVQSTPESPAQA
+189 
-201 TNEAFVQ
+201 
-208 GIPEVPAQSA
+208 
-218 AEIPTQSPSNVP
+218 AEN
-230 IQTASETPTQPVAE
+230 
-244 ILPPSAPEDPV
+244 LPPSAPEASV
-255 QSTQGTPIESQN
+255 QSTQGIPIESQN
-267 PSIPENQVQSSDLN
+267 PSTSENQVQSSDLN